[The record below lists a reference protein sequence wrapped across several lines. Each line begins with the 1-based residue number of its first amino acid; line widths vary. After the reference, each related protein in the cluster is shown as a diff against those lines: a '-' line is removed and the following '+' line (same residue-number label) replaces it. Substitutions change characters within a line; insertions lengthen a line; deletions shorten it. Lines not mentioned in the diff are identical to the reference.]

1 MVDRI
6 LKLLFALVIFTYF
19 IIVII
24 VTCMCCCPP
33 DWMVAPAIG
42 ILEAA
47 EYVQFLANPK
57 VGREAELREAE

>member
-1 MVDRI
+1 
-6 LKLLFALVIFTYF
+6 
-19 IIVII
+19 
-24 VTCMCCCPP
+24 MCCCPP

-57 VGREAELREAE
+57 VGREAELREAEWSVVR